1 MNMCKHTATILF
13 LACPRKNGNNTRIM
27 GMGKTKK
34 PTIGFVGQ
42 RFVGKNYADDFEE
55 RGFPVIR
62 YALEEPYRQN
72 KDKLKRPILFLYACR
87 RRRRPKDLIIPLSMK
102 ASRSRERVKS
112 LLSNLQFFQGLLKRI
127 QARHPDKI
135 VLAFPEFLSVATA
148 KKDVEEPL
156 YHVIG
161 MAGKT
166 AKERRAAKTGT
177 LHLAPGEGFFICDSN
192 EAELIKYSHN
202 ANGYVQTVLFNILY
216 DLSVAMRADW
226 NVIERAMDA
235 DPYVSS
241 WYIHPLHKKGRG
253 AGGGCFI
260 KDFAALRV
268 LYEDMVPVDEL
279 GRRVFRAIERK
290 NVDLLVSSKKTP
302 NSFAG
307 FMEKTRRRFWKFATA
322 KSIRDRKKP
331 LRAAYQKGLSILL
344 QTILLP
350 AGNHAAKSN
359 QSVS

>member
-1 MNMCKHTATILF
+1 
-13 LACPRKNGNNTRIM
+13 M

-42 RFVGKNYADDFEE
+42 GFVGKNYADDFEE

-72 KDKLKRPILFLYACR
+72 KDKLKKADIVFVCVPTPTTPEGFDYSIVDEGVSLAGKGKITLIKSTIL
-87 RRRRPKDLIIPLSMK
+87 P
-102 ASRSRERVKS
+102 
-112 LLSNLQFFQGLLKRI
+112 GTTKRI

-166 AKERRAAKTGT
+166 AKERRAAK
-177 LHLAPGEGFFICDSN
+177 LVLSISRPARDSFICDSN

-290 NVDLLVSSKKTP
+290 NVDLLVSSKKTRTP
-302 NSFAG
+302 SRDLWRNPQAFLEIRHREVDTRQ
-307 FMEKTRRRFWKFATA
+307 EKAASRRV
-322 KSIRDRKKP
+322 S
-331 LRAAYQKGLSILL
+331 KGLSILL